1 MRAIQARFVAVAA
14 AVVAATF
21 PAWGA
26 DTAGAAGGGQG
37 QPPANA
43 PAHDDQRPGASGGDK
58 EDPAIKAIADA
69 YRDSV
74 RKVFPL
80 NNEQVRDFKQT
91 IDGTEQEIRGTPPT
105 GMRAATRQVSLR
117 AGSEIQRVALYPGY
131 TTAIVVQDSDGE
143 PWPVTSVVVGNSALY
158 DVAPINPAA
167 RHMVVVTPLTRF
179 GSTNI
184 TVALEGQPMPLM
196 AQLVTGG
203 DKGRPDSTLVFHLD
217 QRGPN
222 ARPVVMGPAPT
233 PVVSGEMLG
242 FVDGVPPEGARQLVI
257 LPKME
262 GLWAWEYQ
270 GEFVIRTA
278 HAMVWPSW
286 NQIINGQ
293 GGIRVYRIPKSNG
306 ILLDRGGQNVNV
318 QVE

>member
-1 MRAIQARFVAVAA
+1 MTVKTIRLKAAAAAMAVAGS
-14 AVVAATF
+14 F
-21 PAWGA
+21 SAWGA
-26 DTAGAAGGGQG
+26 DAPGAAGSQPQAAAGAPQAAGAATGTN
-37 QPPANA
+37 P
-43 PAHDDQRPGASGGDK
+43 D
-58 EDPAIKAIADA
+58 DPALKAIADA

-80 NNEQVRDFKQT
+80 SNEQVRDFKQT
-91 IDGTEQEIRGTPPT
+91 IDSTEKEIRDNPPT

-131 TTAIVVQDSDGE
+131 TTAIVVEDSDGE
-143 PWPVTSVVVGNSALY
+143 PWPVTSVGVGDARIY
-158 DVAPINPAA
+158 DVAPINPSAP
-167 RHMVVVTPLTRF
+167 HMLVVTPLTRF

-184 TVALEGQPMPLM
+184 TAALKGHPMPLM
-196 AQLVTGG
+196 VQLVTSG

-233 PVVSGEMLG
+233 PVVNGAMLG
-242 FVDGVPPEGARQLVI
+242 FVDGVPPEGARPLST
-257 LPKME
+257 LPKLE

-270 GEFVIRTA
+270 GEFVVRTA

-286 NQIINGQ
+286 NQVINGQ
-293 GGIRVYRIPKSNG
+293 GGIRVYRIPRSGG
-306 ILLDRGGQNVNV
+306 ILLDHGGQNVNV

>member
-1 MRAIQARFVAVAA
+1 MTVKTIRLKAAAAAMAVAGS
-14 AVVAATF
+14 F
-21 PAWGA
+21 SAWGA
-26 DTAGAAGGGQG
+26 DAPGAAGSQPQAAAGAPQSAAAATGGG
-37 QPPANA
+37 NS
-43 PAHDDQRPGASGGDK
+43 D
-58 EDPAIKAIADA
+58 DPALKAIADA

-80 NNEQVRDFKQT
+80 SNEQVRDFKQT
-91 IDGTEQEIRGTPPT
+91 IDSTEKEIRDNPPT

-131 TTAIVVQDSDGE
+131 TTAIVVEDSDGE
-143 PWPVTSVVVGNSALY
+143 PWPVTSVGVGDARIY
-158 DVAPINPAA
+158 DVAPINPSAP
-167 RHMVVVTPLTRF
+167 HMLVVTPLTRF

-184 TVALEGQPMPLM
+184 TAALKGHPMPLM
-196 AQLVTGG
+196 VQLVTSG

-233 PVVSGEMLG
+233 PVVNGAMLG
-242 FVDGVPPEGARQLVI
+242 FVDGVPPEGARPLST
-257 LPKME
+257 LPKLE

-270 GEFVIRTA
+270 GEFVVRTA

-286 NQIINGQ
+286 NQVINGQ
-293 GGIRVYRIPKSNG
+293 GGIRVYRIPRSGG
-306 ILLDRGGQNVNV
+306 ILLDHGGQNVNV